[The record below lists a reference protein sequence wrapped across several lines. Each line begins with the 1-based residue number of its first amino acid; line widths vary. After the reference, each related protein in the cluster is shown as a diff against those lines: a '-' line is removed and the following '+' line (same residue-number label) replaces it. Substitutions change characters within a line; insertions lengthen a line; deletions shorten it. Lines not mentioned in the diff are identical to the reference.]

1 MADENLFPLIPET
14 ITVHLGAPDDD
25 SAQNVTVSFPDYIKN
40 VASSEIYPTWPES
53 ALRANILA
61 QISFALNRIY
71 TEYYRSRGYDFDI
84 TNTTSRD
91 QSFVFGRDT
100 FDNISQIVDDI
111 FNDYLRRE
119 GSVAPLFAQYCNGT
133 SVTCGGL
140 SQWGTVTLANQGYTP
155 LEILK
160 YYFGDDIELV
170 RDAPVA
176 GITESYPG
184 VALRPGTSG
193 NDIRRIQIRL
203 NRISAN
209 YPSIPKIVNPDGIY
223 GPETEAA
230 VREFQRIFGLSQ
242 DGIIG
247 RGTWY
252 MIQRIYS
259 AVKRLNELDSE
270 GVDASEIANLRQT
283 RLEEGDRGPGVSE
296 LQYLLSFVAEFVDT
310 VPSVAVDGIF
320 GAATKAAVE
329 AFQRAYGLPVTGIV
343 ETATWNRLYN
353 TFRGQYDSLPENYF
367 SGETLPYP
375 GTPQR
380 IGSSGAAV
388 RALQEYMNYLANT
401 YDSIPRLVVDGVFG
415 QRTADA
421 VRAFQAL
428 SGIEESG
435 IAGEATWDAIT
446 AAYSELY
453 KGTQA
458 SGTQY
463 GGDIR

>member
-1 MADENLFPLIPET
+1 MPDENLFPVIPET

-25 SAQNVTVSFPDYIKN
+25 SAQNVTVAFPDYIKN

-53 ALRANILA
+53 AIRANILA

-91 QSFVFGRDT
+91 QAFVLGRDT

-176 GITESYPG
+176 GVTESYPG

-230 VREFQRIFGLSQ
+230 VREFQRIFGLTE

-252 MIQRIYS
+252 MIQRIYN
-259 AVKRLNELDSE
+259 AVKRLNELDAE
-270 GVDASEIANLRQT
+270 GVDASEIANLRET
-283 RLEEGDRGPGVSE
+283 RLEEGDRGTGVSE
-296 LQYLLSFVAEFVDT
+296 LQYLLSFIAEFVDT
-310 VPSVAVDGIF
+310 VPAVAVDGIF
-320 GAATKAAVE
+320 GPATMASVE
-329 AFQRAYGLPVTGIV
+329 AFQRAYGLPVTGVV

-367 SGETLPYP
+367 SGATLPYP

-380 IGSSGAAV
+380 VGSTGEYV
-388 RALQEYMNYLANT
+388 RALQGYLNYISNT
-401 YDSIPRLVVDGVFG
+401 YDAIPKLDEDGIFG
-415 QRTADA
+415 QRTAAA
-421 VRAFQAL
+421 VRAFQNL
-428 SGIEESG
+428 FGIPDSGIV
-435 IAGEATWDAIT
+435 GEATWDAIA

-453 KGTQA
+453 KGSQA